1 MKTVQQLN
9 QERETAQTEL
19 FKQVRLFWAFSN
31 QQLEEGKKQINYQ
44 EGEKLVHI
52 GGGGYIPK
60 SNVDTFLNGLET
72 INKAYKE
79 GVKQNKLR
87 PKLIAYQ
94 LANHECYYTGD
105 IQPALMALGND
116 FTEEEV
122 RQVYRK
128 EFKKWAE
135 SNA

>member
-52 GGGGYIPK
+52 GQGGYMPK
-60 SNVDTFLNGLET
+60 ANVDTFLNGLET

-135 SNA
+135 CNA